1 LETTLAIIAEN
12 GLESVTMRGI
22 GHRLGVSEAAPYHH
36 FENKAQLLSM
46 LAADAYS
53 SFHQALLRAL
63 DEAGADPFD
72 RLLGFA
78 RAYVSYG
85 LESRGRFRLMFG
97 EQMLELRKYPHVLA
111 AARPTRELLT
121 EIAAA
126 CADKTPFFEFTYWA
140 LGHRA
145 RIGRSGGTNGL
156 CNLVAHRRYLLAA
169 VTTDSP
175 IRGTPQSLATG
186 DIHLGVKSHRRHL
199 LADGDRCVSS
209 RVSDA

>member
-1 LETTLAIIAEN
+1 MSREDTIPSSASPSTSNGYHHGDLRSAILETTLAIIAEN

-126 CADKTPFFEFTYWA
+126 CADETPFFEFTYWA
-140 LGHRA
+140 LGHGMVSLILEREIPIEPGSA
-145 RIGRSGGTNGL
+145 EAEALTDYAIS
-156 CNLVAHRRYLLAA
+156 LLIAG
-169 VTTDSP
+169 
-175 IRGTPQSLATG
+175 I
-186 DIHLGVKSHRRHL
+186 
-199 LADGDRCVSS
+199 SS
-209 RVSDA
+209 RR